1 MPRSDVA
8 HVGAASAEVA
18 GTTDKASQELKAV
31 ARVRA
36 EAEET
41 RKQVQK
47 VLDEVESFHKEAAR
61 VMSQAGRTFAKAL
74 ALNPEGMRSLAS
86 VVKTLDE
93 AIRTERHLRQ
103 VTRQQAEEE
112 ADWARQR
119 ANDAILKAVSAVR
132 NVSNYVHRELDEA
145 RRASA
150 TAESLRETSQAD
162 FKRAQAMMSKTE
174 SLVRQEA
181 RKLLDQPEGILAE
194 ASEETAESLESEVQG
209 MVYQPPATLTAS
221 GSEPGRYP
229 RFEADEAPYQTPSSV
244 SIRPDAEKATPPVGD
259 ERLSRPVQDVPPA
272 QRPRPTEVVGA
283 EGDTSSLRGQPPIG
297 SGRPELDSVKELES
311 ALSAFLSS
319 TAKPD
324 EAPPLE
330 LATAPA
336 QTHSEGLFLDN
347 LDFRNKDQMVTESQ
361 ASPRTPVIPDQNL
374 ESAQQP
380 GGSDEASSAETEL
393 GEDVLAQLRESLA
406 SVAQVEEP
414 RQSPPTGA
422 NEGPQVSAPRAASQ
436 SVPNQRW
443 QFPPAE
449 PPPASQPSPLM
460 PVEQSY
466 SGILYIVVTPAPDAA
481 TLSFFWDVVDSV
493 AGPGKVISQTPL
505 PDGSGHEFTLDL
517 GKDSLVSEQLQKRI
531 PRSEVVAL
539 GQDRLRIQFA
549 DPMGD

>member
-1 MPRSDVA
+1 M
-8 HVGAASAEVA
+8 A

-74 ALNPEGMRSLAS
+74 ALNPGGMRSLAS

-194 ASEETAESLESEVQG
+194 ASEETAEPLESEVQG

-259 ERLSRPVQDVPPA
+259 EACLGPCKMFPLRNAHVPRRWLGPKVIR
-272 QRPRPTEVVGA
+272 QVCGGSPQSV
-283 EGDTSSLRGQPPIG
+283 RG
-297 SGRPELDSVKELES
+297 GR
-311 ALSAFLSS
+311 SS
-319 TAKPD
+319 T
-324 EAPPLE
+324 L
-330 LATAPA
+330 
-336 QTHSEGLFLDN
+336 
-347 LDFRNKDQMVTESQ
+347 
-361 ASPRTPVIPDQNL
+361 
-374 ESAQQP
+374 
-380 GGSDEASSAETEL
+380 
-393 GEDVLAQLRESLA
+393 LRS
-406 SVAQVEEP
+406 
-414 RQSPPTGA
+414 
-422 NEGPQVSAPRAASQ
+422 
-436 SVPNQRW
+436 
-443 QFPPAE
+443 
-449 PPPASQPSPLM
+449 
-460 PVEQSY
+460 
-466 SGILYIVVTPAPDAA
+466 
-481 TLSFFWDVVDSV
+481 
-493 AGPGKVISQTPL
+493 
-505 PDGSGHEFTLDL
+505 
-517 GKDSLVSEQLQKRI
+517 
-531 PRSEVVAL
+531 
-539 GQDRLRIQFA
+539 
-549 DPMGD
+549 